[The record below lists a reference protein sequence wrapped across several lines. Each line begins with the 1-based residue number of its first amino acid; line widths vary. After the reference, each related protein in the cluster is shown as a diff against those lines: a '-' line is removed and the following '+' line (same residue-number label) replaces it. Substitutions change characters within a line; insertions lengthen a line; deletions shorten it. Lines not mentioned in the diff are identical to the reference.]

1 MRIIRLAC
9 LFCIKNIYQLRST
22 IVIYISGG
30 HYDERLEVRQLEDSF
45 ASKSSIPRRLPHTPV
60 ERNDGAFI
68 VDAGNC
74 MVIVDAFGQY
84 SLRVRHGLHRVS
96 GIQVCI
102 ALS

>member
-1 MRIIRLAC
+1 MTKDL
-9 LFCIKNIYQLRST
+9 K
-22 IVIYISGG
+22 SGK
-30 HYDERLEVRQLEDSF
+30 LEDSF

-68 VDAGNC
+68 ADAGNC

-102 ALS
+102 ALSIDYHNYSNNNNNSRRKKREKKKKKIL

>member
-1 MRIIRLAC
+1 MTRDL
-9 LFCIKNIYQLRST
+9 K
-22 IVIYISGG
+22 SG
-30 HYDERLEVRQLEDSF
+30 EFEDSF

-60 ERNDGAFI
+60 EGNDGAFV

-102 ALS
+102 ALPIDHHNYSKTTTRSKVTKKFVF